1 MNNPLDSA
9 EFSRDPYPLLAAL
22 RARGPVQQLRTDN
35 GRTTW
40 VVTGWA
46 EARAALADARL
57 SKDTARYFA
66 DRPDNR
72 QLAPAVSRTMLA
84 TDPPHHG
91 RLRKLA
97 MKAFTPAAV
106 ARLEPRIRTIA
117 EELAARGSADL
128 VEEFAVPLPITVIS
142 ELLGVPEPD
151 RAAVRRWSHDL
162 FAAAAPDT
170 VDRASHALSDYMTR
184 LIAARR
190 ADLEDDVLSGLIAAR
205 DEADRLSEAELVSL
219 AVLLVVAGHET
230 TTHLIGNG
238 MVALLRDDALRSRL
252 RADPGLLPA
261 AVEEFLRYDSPVTVA
276 TFRFATE
283 PFALGGVRVGAGD
296 VVLVSPGAANR
307 DPARFVAPDE
317 VRLDRHRRAGRPDR
331 TDRPDHLGHP
341 GCPGYPDRPDHP
353 GHPGCPDRPGCPEHT
368 RLHGE
373 PEGTEAADV
382 TDVTEGTAWIEG
394 MEGIEGTDRPGGHL
408 SFGHGPHHCL
418 GAPLAR
424 VEARIAFEVLLTRFP
439 GIRPGVDSWDALNWR
454 RTRLLRGPANLPVIL
469 DR

>member
-1 MNNPLDSA
+1 MERAGGWSVGPRNLPPATRSKRPTVNNPMDSA

-22 RARGPVQQLRTDN
+22 RSRGPVQQVRTGN

-46 EARAALADARL
+46 EARSALADARL

-66 DRPDNR
+66 DRPGKRN
-72 QLAPAVSRTMLA
+72 LAPAVSRTMLA

-106 ARLEPRIRTIA
+106 ARLEPRIRAIA
-117 EELAARGSADL
+117 EELADALAARGSADL
-128 VEEFAVPLPITVIS
+128 VEEFAAPLPIAVIS

-190 ADLEDDVLSGLIAAR
+190 QDLGDDVLSGLIAAR
-205 DEADRLSEAELVSL
+205 DEADRLSETELISL

-238 MVALLRDDALRSRL
+238 MLALLRDDALRSRL

-261 AVEEFLRYDSPVTVA
+261 AVEEFLRHDAPITLA

-283 PFALGGVRVGAGD
+283 PIELGGARIGAGE

-307 DPARFVAPDE
+307 DPAQFSAPDE
-317 VRLDRHRRAGRPDR
+317 VRLDRHVR
-331 TDRPDHLGHP
+331 TAH
-341 GCPGYPDRPDHP
+341 PDRP
-353 GHPGCPDRPGCPEHT
+353 E
-368 RLHGE
+368 
-373 PEGTEAADV
+373 
-382 TDVTEGTAWIEG
+382 
-394 MEGIEGTDRPGGHL
+394 RPGGHL

-424 VEARIAFEVLLTRFP
+424 IEARIAFEVLLTRFP
-439 GIRPGVDSWDALNWR
+439 GIRPAVASWETLEWR
-454 RTRLLRGPANLPVIL
+454 RTRLMRGLASLPVL
-469 DR
+469 LGP

>member
-1 MNNPLDSA
+1 MRPTVNNPLDSA

-22 RARGPVQQLRTDN
+22 RARGPVQRVRTDS

-66 DRPDNR
+66 DRPGNR
-72 QLAPAVSRTMLA
+72 RLAPAVSRTMLA
-84 TDPPHHG
+84 TDPPDHG
-91 RLRKLA
+91 RLRRLA

-106 ARLEPRIRTIA
+106 ARLEPRIRAIA
-117 EELAARGSADL
+117 EELADALAARGPADL
-128 VEEFAVPLPITVIS
+128 VEGFAEPLPITVIS

-151 RAAVRRWSHDL
+151 RTAVRLWSHDL

-190 ADLEDDVLSGLIAAR
+190 EHLGDDVLSGLIAAR

-238 MVALLRDDALRSRL
+238 MVALLQDDALRSRL

-261 AVEEFLRYDSPVTVA
+261 AVEEFLRHDSPLTLA

-283 PFALGGVRVGAGD
+283 TFDLGGARISAGE

-317 VRLDRHRRAGRPDR
+317 VRLDRHRRTERTEPAEATEGRDADAPA
-331 TDRPDHLGHP
+331 P
-341 GCPGYPDRPDHP
+341 PDRPR
-353 GHPGCPDRPGCPEHT
+353 CPRS
-368 RLHGE
+368 
-373 PEGTEAADV
+373 PEGIP
-382 TDVTEGTAWIEG
+382 GP
-394 MEGIEGTDRPGGHL
+394 DRPGGHL

-424 VEARIAFEVLLTRFP
+424 LEARIAFEVLLTRFP
-439 GIRPGVDSWDALNWR
+439 GIRPAVDSWDALEWR
-454 RTRLLRGPANLPVIL
+454 HTRLMHGPAGLPVVL
-469 DR
+469 GP

>member
-1 MNNPLDSA
+1 MDSA

-22 RARGPVQQLRTDN
+22 RSRGPVQQVPTGN

-46 EARAALADARL
+46 EARTALADARL

-66 DRPDNR
+66 DRPGNR
-72 QLAPAVSRTMLA
+72 NLAPAVSRTMLA

-106 ARLEPRIRTIA
+106 ARLEPRIRVIA
-117 EELAARGSADL
+117 EELADALAARGSADL
-128 VEEFAVPLPITVIS
+128 VEEFAVPLPIAVIS

-151 RAAVRRWSHDL
+151 RAAVRHWSDDL
-162 FAAAAPDT
+162 FAASAPDT

-190 ADLEDDVLSGLIAAR
+190 ADPGEDVLSGLIAAR
-205 DEADRLSEAELVSL
+205 DETDRLSESELVSL

-238 MVALLRDDALRSRL
+238 MLALLRDGALRRRL

-261 AVEEFLRYDSPVTVA
+261 AVEEFLRHDAPITLA

-283 PFALGGVRVGAGD
+283 PIELGGVRIGAGE

-307 DPARFVAPDE
+307 DPAQFPAPDE
-317 VRLDRHRRAGRPDR
+317 VRLDRHRRPARHGRPVS
-331 TDRPDHLGHP
+331 PNHPEHPNGHRHP
-341 GCPGYPDRPDHP
+341 RQPEGLKGPECPEGPAGPDRP
-353 GHPGCPDRPGCPEHT
+353 
-368 RLHGE
+368 
-373 PEGTEAADV
+373 A
-382 TDVTEGTAWIEG
+382 
-394 MEGIEGTDRPGGHL
+394 GHL

-439 GIRPGVDSWDALNWR
+439 GIRPAVDSWDALDWR
-454 RTRLLRGPANLPVIL
+454 RTRLMHGLASLPVLL

>member
-1 MNNPLDSA
+1 MDSA
-9 EFSRDPYPLLAAL
+9 EFSRNPYPLLAAL
-22 RARGPVQQLRTDN
+22 RSRGPVQQIRTGN

-40 VVTGWA
+40 AVTGWA

-66 DRPDNR
+66 DRPSNR
-72 QLAPAVSRTMLA
+72 NLAPAVSRTMLA

-97 MKAFTPAAV
+97 MTAFTPAAV
-106 ARLEPRIRTIA
+106 ARLEPRIRAIA
-117 EELAARGSADL
+117 EELADALAARGSGDL
-128 VEEFAVPLPITVIS
+128 VEEFAVPLPIAVIS
-142 ELLGVPEPD
+142 ELLGVPERD
-151 RAAVRRWSHDL
+151 CAAVRHWSHDL

-170 VDRASHALSDYMTR
+170 VDRASHALSDYMTQ
-184 LIAARR
+184 LIADRR
-190 ADLEDDVLSGLIAAR
+190 ADLGDDILSGLIAAR
-205 DEADRLSEAELVSL
+205 DDQDRLSEPELLSL

-238 MVALLRDDALRSRL
+238 MLALLQDDALRSRL
-252 RADPGLLPA
+252 RDDPGLLPA
-261 AVEEFLRYDSPVTVA
+261 AVEEFLRYDAPITLA

-283 PFALGGVRVGAGD
+283 PFELGGARIGTGD

-307 DPARFVAPDE
+307 DPAQFVAPDE
-317 VRLDRHRRAGRPDR
+317 VRLDRHHPAGRPD
-331 TDRPDHLGHP
+331 G
-341 GCPGYPDRPDHP
+341 P
-353 GHPGCPDRPGCPEHT
+353 GHPNCPQGPRHPGES
-368 RLHGE
+368 
-373 PEGTEAADV
+373 EGR
-382 TDVTEGTAWIEG
+382 
-394 MEGIEGTDRPGGHL
+394 DRPGGHL

-439 GIRPGVDSWDALNWR
+439 HIRAAVDSWEALDWR
-454 RTRLLRGPANLPVIL
+454 RTRLMRGLASLPVIL

>member
-1 MNNPLDSA
+1 MNNPMDSA

-22 RARGPVQQLRTDN
+22 RTRGPVQRVRTDN

-40 VVTGWA
+40 VVTGWT
-46 EARAALADARL
+46 EARAALADPRL

-66 DRPDNR
+66 DRPGTR
-72 QLAPAVSRTMLA
+72 SLAPAVSRTMLA

-106 ARLEPRIRTIA
+106 ARLEPRIRAIA
-117 EELAARGSADL
+117 EELADVLAARGSADL
-128 VEEFAVPLPITVIS
+128 VGEFAEPLPIAVIS
-142 ELLGVPEPD
+142 EMLGLPVAD

-162 FAAAAPDT
+162 FAAGAPDT
-170 VDRASHALSDYMTR
+170 VDRASHALSDYLTR

-190 ADLEDDVLSGLIAAR
+190 ENLGDDVLSGLIAAR
-205 DEADRLSEAELVSL
+205 DDADRLSEAELVSL

-238 MVALLRDDALRSRL
+238 MLALLRDEALRSRL
-252 RADPGLLPA
+252 RADPALLPA
-261 AVEEFLRYDSPVTVA
+261 AVEEFLRHDGPITLA

-283 PFALGGVRVGAGD
+283 LFGLGGARIGAGD

-307 DPARFVAPDE
+307 DPARFAAPDE
-317 VRLDRHRRAGRPDR
+317 VRLDRHHR
-331 TDRPDHLGHP
+331 TESTEPTERLP
-341 GCPGYPDRPDHP
+341 G
-353 GHPGCPDRPGCPEHT
+353 PDRPG
-368 RLHGE
+368 R
-373 PEGTEAADV
+373 
-382 TDVTEGTAWIEG
+382 
-394 MEGIEGTDRPGGHL
+394 HL
-408 SFGHGPHHCL
+408 AFGHGPHHCL

-439 GIRPGVDSWDALNWR
+439 DIRPAVDSWDALEWR
-454 RTRLLRGPANLPVIL
+454 HTRLMHGLARLPVL
-469 DR
+469 LGP

>member
-22 RARGPVQQLRTDN
+22 RARGPVQRVRTDS

-66 DRPDNR
+66 DRPGNR
-72 QLAPAVSRTMLA
+72 RLAPAVSRTMLA
-84 TDPPHHG
+84 TDPPDHG
-91 RLRKLA
+91 RLRRLA

-106 ARLEPRIRTIA
+106 ARLEPRIRAIA
-117 EELAARGSADL
+117 EELADALAARGPADL
-128 VEEFAVPLPITVIS
+128 VEGFAEPLPITVIS

-151 RAAVRRWSHDL
+151 RTAVRLWSHDL

-190 ADLEDDVLSGLIAAR
+190 EHLGDDVLSGLIAAR

-238 MVALLRDDALRSRL
+238 MVALLQDDALRSRL

-261 AVEEFLRYDSPVTVA
+261 AVEEFLRHDSPLTLA

-283 PFALGGVRVGAGD
+283 TFDLGGARISAGE

-317 VRLDRHRRAGRPDR
+317 VRLDRHRRTERTEPAEATEGRDADAPA
-331 TDRPDHLGHP
+331 P
-341 GCPGYPDRPDHP
+341 PDRPR
-353 GHPGCPDRPGCPEHT
+353 CPRS
-368 RLHGE
+368 
-373 PEGTEAADV
+373 PEGIP
-382 TDVTEGTAWIEG
+382 GP
-394 MEGIEGTDRPGGHL
+394 DRPGGHL

-424 VEARIAFEVLLTRFP
+424 LEARIAFEVLLTRFP
-439 GIRPGVDSWDALNWR
+439 GIRPAVDSWDALEWR
-454 RTRLLRGPANLPVIL
+454 HTRLMHGPAGLPVVL
-469 DR
+469 GP

>member
-1 MNNPLDSA
+1 MNNPMDSA

-22 RARGPVQQLRTDN
+22 RSRGPVQQVRTDN

-66 DRPDNR
+66 DRPGNR
-72 QLAPAVSRTMLA
+72 RLAPAVSRTMLA

-106 ARLEPRIRTIA
+106 ARLEPRIRALA
-117 EELAARGSADL
+117 EELADALAARGAADL
-128 VEEFAVPLPITVIS
+128 VEDFAEPLPIAVIS
-142 ELLGVPEPD
+142 EMLGLPEQD

-162 FAAAAPDT
+162 FAAGAPDT
-170 VDRASHALSDYMTR
+170 VDRASHDLSDYMTR

-190 ADLEDDVLSGLIAAR
+190 EDLGDDVLSGLIAAR

-238 MVALLRDDALRSRL
+238 MLALLRDDALRARL
-252 RADPGLLPA
+252 RAEPALLPS
-261 AVEEFLRYDSPVTVA
+261 AVEEFLRHDAPITLA
-276 TFRFATE
+276 TFRFAVE
-283 PFALGGVRVGAGD
+283 PFDLGGARIDAGD

-317 VRLDRHRRAGRPDR
+317 VRLDRHRRAGPVDPPGRPN
-331 TDRPDHLGHP
+331 
-341 GCPGYPDRPDHP
+341 
-353 GHPGCPDRPGCPEHT
+353 RPGCP
-368 RLHGE
+368 RP
-373 PEGTEAADV
+373 PEGH
-382 TDVTEGTAWIEG
+382 EGTG
-394 MEGIEGTDRPGGHL
+394 RPAGHL

-439 GIRPGVDSWDALNWR
+439 GMRPAVDSGDALVWR
-454 RTRLLRGPANLPVIL
+454 HTRLMHGLAGLPVVL
-469 DR
+469 AP

>member
-9 EFSRDPYPLLAAL
+9 EFSRNPYPLLAAL
-22 RARGPVQQLRTDN
+22 RARGPVQRVRTDN

-57 SKDTARYFA
+57 SKDTGRYFA
-66 DRPDNR
+66 DRPGNR
-72 QLAPAVSRTMLA
+72 RLAPAVSRTLLA

-106 ARLEPRIRTIA
+106 ARLEPRIRAIA
-117 EELAARGSADL
+117 EELADALAARGSADL

-190 ADLEDDVLSGLIAAR
+190 ENLGDDVLSGLIAAR
-205 DEADRLSEAELVSL
+205 DEADRLSDAELVSL

-238 MVALLRDDALRSRL
+238 MVALLQDDALRSRL

-261 AVEEFLRYDSPVTVA
+261 AVEEFLRYDSPITLA

-283 PFALGGVRVGAGD
+283 PFDLGGARISAGE

-307 DPARFVAPDE
+307 DPARFTAPDE
-317 VRLDRHRRAGRPDR
+317 VRLDRHRRTEATEAKAATEGWDAPGPPAPPRCPRP
-331 TDRPDHLGHP
+331 
-341 GCPGYPDRPDHP
+341 
-353 GHPGCPDRPGCPEHT
+353 
-368 RLHGE
+368 
-373 PEGTEAADV
+373 PEGIPGA
-382 TDVTEGTAWIEG
+382 
-394 MEGIEGTDRPGGHL
+394 DRPGGHL

-424 VEARIAFEVLLTRFP
+424 LEARIAFEVLLTRFP
-439 GIRPGVDSWDALNWR
+439 GIRPAVDSRDALEWR
-454 RTRLLRGPANLPVIL
+454 HTRLMHGPARLPVFL
-469 DR
+469 GP

>member
-1 MNNPLDSA
+1 MNNPMDSA

-22 RARGPVQQLRTDN
+22 RTRGPVQRVRTDN

-40 VVTGWA
+40 VVTGWT
-46 EARAALADARL
+46 EARAALADPRL

-66 DRPDNR
+66 DRPGTR
-72 QLAPAVSRTMLA
+72 SLAPAVSRTMLA

-106 ARLEPRIRTIA
+106 ARLEPRIRAIA
-117 EELAARGSADL
+117 EELADVLAARGSADL
-128 VEEFAVPLPITVIS
+128 VGEFAEPLPIAVIS
-142 ELLGVPEPD
+142 EMLGLPVAD

-162 FAAAAPDT
+162 FAAGAPDT
-170 VDRASHALSDYMTR
+170 VDRASHALSDYLTR

-190 ADLEDDVLSGLIAAR
+190 ENLGDDVLSGLIAAR
-205 DEADRLSEAELVSL
+205 DDADRLSEAELVSL

-238 MVALLRDDALRSRL
+238 MLALLRDEALRSRL
-252 RADPGLLPA
+252 RADPALLPA
-261 AVEEFLRYDSPVTVA
+261 AVEEFLRHDGPITLA

-283 PFALGGVRVGAGD
+283 PFGLGGARIGAGD

-307 DPARFVAPDE
+307 DPARFAAPDE
-317 VRLDRHRRAGRPDR
+317 VSLDRHRRTETTEPTERLPGPGR
-331 TDRPDHLGHP
+331 HL
-341 GCPGYPDRPDHP
+341 
-353 GHPGCPDRPGCPEHT
+353 
-368 RLHGE
+368 
-373 PEGTEAADV
+373 A
-382 TDVTEGTAWIEG
+382 
-394 MEGIEGTDRPGGHL
+394 
-408 SFGHGPHHCL
+408 FGHGPHHCL

-439 GIRPGVDSWDALNWR
+439 DIRPAVDSWDALEWR
-454 RTRLLRGPANLPVIL
+454 HTRLMHGLARLPVL
-469 DR
+469 LGP

>member
-22 RARGPVQQLRTDN
+22 RARGPVQRVRTDK

-66 DRPDNR
+66 DRPGNR
-72 QLAPAVSRTMLA
+72 RLAPAVSRTMLA
-84 TDPPHHG
+84 TDPPDHG
-91 RLRKLA
+91 RLRRLA

-106 ARLEPRIRTIA
+106 ARLEPRIRAIA
-117 EELAARGSADL
+117 EELADALGARGSADL
-128 VEEFAVPLPITVIS
+128 VGEFAEPLPITVIS

-151 RAAVRRWSHDL
+151 RAAVRRWSRDL

-190 ADLEDDVLSGLIAAR
+190 ETLGADVLSGLIAAR

-238 MVALLRDDALRSRL
+238 MVALLRDDALRTRL

-261 AVEEFLRYDSPVTVA
+261 AVEEFLRYDSPITLA

-283 PFALGGVRVGAGD
+283 PFDLGGARISAGE

-317 VRLDRHRRAGRPDR
+317 VRLDRHRRTER
-331 TDRPDHLGHP
+331 TEPAEAWEATEAWDAPAP
-341 GCPGYPDRPDHP
+341 PDRPR
-353 GHPGCPDRPGCPEHT
+353 CPRS
-368 RLHGE
+368 
-373 PEGTEAADV
+373 A
-382 TDVTEGTAWIEG
+382 
-394 MEGIEGTDRPGGHL
+394 EGIPGPGRPGGHL

-439 GIRPGVDSWDALNWR
+439 GIRPAVDSWDALEWR
-454 RTRLLRGPANLPVIL
+454 HTRLMHGPAGLPVVL
-469 DR
+469 GP